1 MVIKNYSITLDKELV
16 EKAKEKMYSEGKKLS
31 PVINNLLQ
39 KWFDEQEIVNN
50 LLQKWFDEQEIVEGE
65 DGSTE

>member
-39 KWFDEQEIVNN
+39 KWFDEQEIV
-50 LLQKWFDEQEIVEGE
+50 EGE